1 MKAFG
6 MLAVVILGLLAAS
19 AWPHAMM
26 GTITWNRHVSRIV
39 YAHCA
44 SCHRDGGTS
53 FPLTEYTQA
62 REVANAIKD
71 SVLERTMPPWG
82 AVKGFGELR
91 DDAAMSAAEID
102 LVVEWVDTG
111 TPRGNNARA
120 LPEAPSY
127 SIDERAFVAPSDA
140 IVIGVDT
147 VLTRPARVAGLLPQ
161 RVAPDASLQIVAA
174 LPDDSVRPLVW
185 LYRYERGHTHPFWF
199 AEPMDLPAGTVIRGV
214 PDDASV
220 LLLPARAR

>member
-1 MKAFG
+1 MDGSMKAFRI
-6 MLAVVILGLLAAS
+6 LAVVILGLVAGS

-62 REVANAIKD
+62 RERANAIKA

-82 AVKGFGELR
+82 AVKGFGDLR
-91 DDAAMSAAEID
+91 DDAAMSSAEID
-102 LVVEWVDTG
+102 LIVEWVDTA

-120 LPEAPSY
+120 LPDAPSF
-127 SIDERAFVAPSDA
+127 SIDESAFAAPRDA
-140 IVIGVDT
+140 IAVAGDT
-147 VLTRPARVAGLLPQ
+147 VLEKPARIAGVLPQ
-161 RVAPDASLQIVAA
+161 RVSPDA
-174 LPDDSVRPLVW
+174 
-185 LYRYERGHTHPFWF
+185 
-199 AEPMDLPAGTVIRGV
+199 
-214 PDDASV
+214 
-220 LLLPARAR
+220 